1 MKSGRDKPWHK
12 NASNLLVINSIL
24 AAISAI
30 VVQALV
36 TQTPHHNVLWLL
48 SAVVALFLFILSAEK
63 TAESFTDDD
72 IDTYVKYSLHYNL
85 GVFFLFTALVEILR
99 HYVV

>member
-12 NASNLLVINSIL
+12 NASNLLVINSFL